1 MGGDNSP
8 IFLSAVTATT
18 QKLIRSKQRKKP
30 WSITLQGS
38 GAGRGVFACGEDF
51 RFAQMRTLFS
61 TREKGLLKPRCCVKN
76 EHHPRGVVFVFG
88 AGRGI
93 RTPVALGQTVFK
105 TFRMLPESSRIIPNP
120 PRFSAEFS
128 LFFAPSRKFARKLRE
143 SCEKPLKNA
152 PLQV

>member
-1 MGGDNSP
+1 MSIHTG
-8 IFLSAVTATT
+8 
-18 QKLIRSKQRKKP
+18 QKTS
-30 WSITLQGS
+30 GF
-38 GAGRGVFACGEDF
+38 GAGRGVFVFDEDTHALCLKSKLFDLRVGYANPILRLGES
-51 RFAQMRTLFS
+51 Q
-61 TREKGLLKPRCCVKN
+61 
-76 EHHPRGVVFVFG
+76 RGVREPLTVAKNKGHSQGVSLFFG

-93 RTPVALGQTVFK
+93 RTPVAFGLTVFK

-143 SCEKPLKNA
+143 TCEKQLKSA